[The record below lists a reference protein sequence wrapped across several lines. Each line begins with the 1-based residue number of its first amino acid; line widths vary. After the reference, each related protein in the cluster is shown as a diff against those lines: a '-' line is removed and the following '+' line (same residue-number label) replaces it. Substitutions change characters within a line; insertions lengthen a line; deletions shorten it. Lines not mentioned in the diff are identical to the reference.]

1 MGPTADYVSLR
12 SVCVLHGEYI
22 DTCHTGCSLIDVVSH
37 PIPHLQPKSLSLFPS
52 LSCNSC
58 LKSSLWA
65 RLPILQHCPAFKG
78 NRLTTLP
85 HRNDAYLQRC
95 GTSTSKTVFSKIMP
109 LFARPI
115 ENAGAH
121 SSCARALAYL
131 IPLIRYPILS
141 DALSSISY
149 QLSELQPHAT
159 KRRRVAHSF
168 SRGANVARTSRFGFS
183 FSLSYLFGCKY

>member
-1 MGPTADYVSLR
+1 LGPTADYVSLR

-95 GTSTSKTVFSKIMP
+95 GTSTSKTVFSCLQQNYAFVCQAHRKRWCTQLM
-109 LFARPI
+109 R
-115 ENAGAH
+115 AGLGILNSAH
-121 SSCARALAYL
+121 SV
-131 IPLIRYPILS
+131 
-141 DALSSISY
+141 
-149 QLSELQPHAT
+149 PHP
-159 KRRRVAHSF
+159 V
-168 SRGANVARTSRFGFS
+168 
-183 FSLSYLFGCKY
+183 